1 MCLHFQITL
10 IYVIISQDDKITRE
24 APLFWLTEGVN
35 FWKRIFVKNEINWN
49 ELSSDEPF
57 KIVIKYYA

>member
-1 MCLHFQITL
+1 MCLHFLITL
-10 IYVIISQDDKITRE
+10 IYVIIIQDDKITHE

-35 FWKRIFVKNEINWN
+35 FWKRIFVKNE
-49 ELSSDEPF
+49 LSSDEPF